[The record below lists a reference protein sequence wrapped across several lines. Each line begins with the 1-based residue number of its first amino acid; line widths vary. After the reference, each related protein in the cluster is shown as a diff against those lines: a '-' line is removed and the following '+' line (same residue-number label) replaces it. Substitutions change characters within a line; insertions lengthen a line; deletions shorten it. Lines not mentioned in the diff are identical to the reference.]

1 MIPHIGLVEIDQ
13 PGKHKQRHDVSAD
26 ERPDDAVTDPFAKV
40 SVLQSDLILDG
51 QRFPIRDLVEIYH
64 LGSGRK
70 LPYPGKGRR
79 GVLVNRQG
87 KPSRAVCPYLT

>member
-13 PGKHKQRHDVSAD
+13 PGKHKQRHDVAAD

-40 SVLQSDLILDG
+40 SVLQSDL
-51 QRFPIRDLVEIYH
+51 
-64 LGSGRK
+64 K